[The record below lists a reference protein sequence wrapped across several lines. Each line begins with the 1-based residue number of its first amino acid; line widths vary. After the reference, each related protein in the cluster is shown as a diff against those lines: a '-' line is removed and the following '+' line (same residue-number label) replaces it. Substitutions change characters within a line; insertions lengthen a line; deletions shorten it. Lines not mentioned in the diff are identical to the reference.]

1 MEGGNTGRQI
11 DGDIL
16 QSKADILRARQE
28 GLGANSSPAGS
39 GEASGNEA
47 QPRPA
52 ALRPLDQV
60 RVGEVTAARPAQ
72 PAGVKPLPTALRPLG
87 TPVGGCAEAP
97 LDQGEAEEGDLARRI
112 QSALEHVARQGS
124 SEPVRP
130 DTDEPAAPPSDAPI
144 PQLDLAEQIL
154 AEQRRAV
161 AQRRQR
167 PEKAA
172 AVGPDGRGIHRVVQ
186 TIRGETRREE
196 AATWAPAR
204 SAIAAVPR
212 AEAGTSEIARIVAQD
227 ISRLY
232 GRR

>member
-28 GLGANSSPAGS
+28 GLGANSSSTGS

-47 QPRPA
+47 KPRPA

-60 RVGEVTAARPAQ
+60 RVGEATAARPVQ
-72 PAGVKPLPTALRPLG
+72 PDVVKPLPAALRPLG
-87 TPVGGCAEAP
+87 TPVGGAAESP
-97 LDQGEAEEGDLARRI
+97 FDQDETEEGDLARRI
-112 QSALEHVARQGS
+112 QSALEHVARQES
-124 SEPVRP
+124 FEP
-130 DTDEPAAPPSDAPI
+130 EQSAAPQSEGPI

-172 AVGPDGRGIHRVVQ
+172 VAGADGRGIHRVVQ
-186 TIRGETRREE
+186 AIRGETRREE
-196 AATWAPAR
+196 SIWAPAR
-204 SAIAAVPR
+204 SAVAGVSC
-212 AEAGTSEIARIVAQD
+212 AEVGTSEIARIVARD
-227 ISRLY
+227 IARLY